1 MKHIVL
7 LFILAFT
14 LFSCKD
20 DTSKKTQTTV
30 ETKQTDCVEILYFH
44 GKKRCVSCNAIE
56 RLTKELVDSLNND
69 KILMKVIDISQ
80 KENEIIADKYEIT
93 WSSLVLD
100 CNGKVENL
108 TDMGF
113 NYAKNQPELFKQK
126 LLERLTKILE

>member
-100 CNGKVENL
+100 RNGKVENL